1 MKILFLCLM
10 GFIAAIVDAI
20 AGGSGLITIP
30 AYMLVGLDTHVVL
43 GTNKF
48 ASVAGTSMS
57 TLTFSKSNKIKWN
70 LMLKLLPFSFI
81 GAALGVNT
89 VLMIDSTVLEP
100 VIIVIL
106 IAVGI
111 YTVYEKDI
119 GLIDKYDGYN
129 KKELILGIIFALV
142 LGFYD
147 GFFGP
152 GTGSIIIFGLIKIFG
167 FSFVN
172 ASANS
177 KVLNLGSNV
186 MSLILF
192 AINGKI
198 DYMIGIPVGISM
210 MIGGFTGSRL
220 AIDKGNKFVKPIF
233 IIMAI
238 AAAAKV
244 LYGMIF

>member
-1 MKILFLCLM
+1 MKIVFLCIM
-10 GFIAAIVDAI
+10 GFVAAIVDAI

-30 AYMLVGLDTHVVL
+30 AYMIAGLDPHVLL

-57 TLTFSKSNKIKWN
+57 TFTYAKSDKIDWS
-70 LMLKLLPFSFI
+70 LMLKLAPFSLI
-81 GAALGVNT
+81 GASIGVMT
-89 VLMIDSTVLEP
+89 VLKIDSTVLEP
-100 VIIVIL
+100 IILVVL

-111 YTVYEKDI
+111 YTLVKKDI
-119 GLIDKYDGYN
+119 GLINNYDGYN
-129 KKELILGIIFALV
+129 KKSLIKGMLVALV

-152 GTGSIIIFGLIKIFG
+152 GTGTFIIFSLIKVFG
-167 FSFVN
+167 FSFVM

-177 KVLNLGSNV
+177 KVINLSSNV

-192 AINGKI
+192 AINKKI
-198 DYMIGIPVGISM
+198 NYAIGIPVAISM
-210 MIGGFTGSRL
+210 MAGAFVGSRMVV
-220 AIDKGNKFVKPIF
+220 DKGNKFVKPIF
-233 IIMAI
+233 IIMAL

-244 LYGMIF
+244 FYGMVF